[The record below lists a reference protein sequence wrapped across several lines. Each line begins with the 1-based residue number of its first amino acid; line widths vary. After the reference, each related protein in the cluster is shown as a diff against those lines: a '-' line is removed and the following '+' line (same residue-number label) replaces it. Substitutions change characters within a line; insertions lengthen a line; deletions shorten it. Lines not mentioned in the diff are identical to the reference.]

1 MLIGD
6 VSVIIPVYNG
16 AKLIADA
23 LRSVHGQTCPPKE
36 VIVVDD
42 GSTDGTE
49 AIVRRFSTTTFLQQP
64 RQGAAEA
71 RNAGARLATG
81 TYLAFLDADD
91 LWPETRLAA
100 QVQTLR
106 DTPDLDFVS
115 GSMVQFKLGPDGQ
128 IVPLSPPTPS
138 RLPSVLLIRSEA
150 FWKVGA
156 FSSEW
161 EVGETIEWWS
171 RAMDAGLRGLAL
183 PEVALFRRVHAH
195 NLGKTTT
202 APTQSYLKMLHSVV
216 KRRRDSSEST

>member
-1 MLIGD
+1 MISN
-6 VSVIIPVYNG
+6 VSVVIPVYNG
-16 AKLIADA
+16 ANLIADA

-49 AIVRRFSTTTFLQQP
+49 AAVRCFSTTTFLQQP

-81 TYLAFLDADD
+81 SYLAFLDADD
-91 LWPETRLAA
+91 LWPETRLAR
-100 QVQTLR
+100 QVQALK
-106 DTPDLDFVS
+106 DAPDLDFVS
-115 GSMVQFKLGPDGQ
+115 GSMIQFKPGTDGQ

-171 RAMDAGLRGLAL
+171 RAMDAGLRGVAL
-183 PEVALFRRVHAH
+183 SEVALFRRVHAH
-195 NLGKTTT
+195 NLGKTAP

-216 KRRRDSSEST
+216 KRRRDSD